1 MALPIIPN
9 IETTFVQINLTY
21 VLSVIVFCLTTM
33 ATLIK
38 IFARSQSSEEDLP
51 GKNETCKRHEI
62 DIAKSEKNHDDNSRK
77 IEEANRIIGEMR
89 VQVASL
95 EKDNEN
101 INRNI
106 SDMKDTNKEI
116 AVRLD
121 DLLKQ
126 LIEWMNA

>member
-9 IETTFVQINLTY
+9 IETTFIQINLTY
-21 VLSVIVFCLTTM
+21 VLSVVVLCLTTM
-33 ATLIK
+33 GTLIK
-38 IFARSQSSEEDLP
+38 IFAKPQAQEDLP
-51 GKNETCKRHEI
+51 GKHPTCQQHEI
-62 DIAKSEKNHDDNSRK
+62 GIAQSEKDHEENNRK
-77 IEEANRIIGEMR
+77 IEEDNRNIGEMK

-101 INRNI
+101 INKNR
-106 SDMKDTNKEI
+106 SDMNDTNKEI